1 MRKLMEWDH
10 DQEEK
15 VKRGGDQEKQKI
27 RVTVQDG
34 ELEPLF

>member
-27 RVTVQDG
+27 RESRYKT
-34 ELEPLF
+34 EN